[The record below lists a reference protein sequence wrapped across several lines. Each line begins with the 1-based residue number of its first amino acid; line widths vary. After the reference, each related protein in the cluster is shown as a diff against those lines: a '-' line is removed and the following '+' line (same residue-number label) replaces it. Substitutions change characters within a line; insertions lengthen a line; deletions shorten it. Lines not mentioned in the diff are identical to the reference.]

1 MVHIYEMK
9 PRERSPMQA
18 SPRPVDGT
26 VVRTAGLLCQFLLA
40 HLLTAQTTGTLRIS
54 VDPHVGHAYVLD
66 HQFRMTKPELELTAG
81 PHHFSFWAP
90 QRKLVDTTLTV
101 VVGKVTAFQLR
112 LPYST
117 GYLVYQR
124 DLEAYRKNMG
134 LMRTL
139 PAIATGG
146 ALVYT
151 AVKYS
156 AMQKAH
162 DQLDKDRGLYHVA
175 TSPHAV
181 TVLKQETMTA
191 HKEEFKQ
198 ARTHFAIA
206 AGATALFAGTTAW
219 LYLRS
224 AKKPKPEF
232 HDTEKVRFDGLSWMP
247 GPGGGTWQGGLTWN
261 LIR

>member
-1 MVHIYEMK
+1 MK
-9 PRERSPMQA
+9 HSALRLPCLVQ
-18 SPRPVDGT
+18 GLGI
-26 VVRTAGLLCQFLLA
+26 RTALLAGGLLPAQLA
-40 HLLTAQTTGTLRIS
+40 SAQTTGTLRIS

-101 VVGKVTAFQLR
+101 VAGKVTAFQLR

-117 GYLVYQR
+117 EYLVYQR

-134 LMRTL
+134 LLRTL

-151 AVKYS
+151 AIKYS

-162 DQLDKDRGLYHVA
+162 DQLGKDRGLYDIA
-175 TSPHAV
+175 TSPHAIS
-181 TVLKQETMTA
+181 VLKYETMAA
-191 HKEEFKQ
+191 HKEEFKK
-198 ARTHFAIA
+198 ARNGFIIGST
-206 AGATALFAGTTAW
+206 ATVLFAGTTAW

-224 AKKPKPEF
+224 ARRAKPEF
-232 HDTEKVRFDGLSWMP
+232 RDTEKVRFDGLSWMP
-247 GPGGGTWQGGLTWN
+247 GPTGGTWQGGLTWN
-261 LIR
+261 LTR